1 MHLHAARG
9 PPWRARVRPAGALGR
24 PNQQEQHPKGPQATA
39 QPEDRAGH
47 PGFAAPQSGFYVAYT
62 PRWFY
67 GWALRGWLRAATAT
81 GIVRFTGFMTPVWI
95 FSEKFKPPPLAHPS
109 RAHLRRLS

>member
-47 PGFAAPQSGFYVAYT
+47 PGFAAPQTGFYVAYT
-62 PRWFY
+62 RENK
-67 GWALRGWLRAATAT
+67 WLH
-81 GIVRFTGFMTPVWI
+81 VE
-95 FSEKFKPPPLAHPS
+95 SS
-109 RAHLRRLS
+109 

>member
-62 PRWFY
+62 FQLK
-67 GWALRGWLRAATAT
+67 GLSE
-81 GIVRFTGFMTPVWI
+81 IVPTFETVFVLECHYAVSHPVTFCCDFVSGNRI
-95 FSEKFKPPPLAHPS
+95 VYVARPLVVS
-109 RAHLRRLS
+109 

>member
-1 MHLHAARG
+1 MARCARPLRSTQELQVSGACTTHAALPASRVSQPTEHHSAQALFDASANTMHLHAARG

-47 PGFAAPQSGFYVAYT
+47 PGFAAPQTGFYVAYT
-62 PRWFY
+62 
-67 GWALRGWLRAATAT
+67 
-81 GIVRFTGFMTPVWI
+81 
-95 FSEKFKPPPLAHPS
+95 
-109 RAHLRRLS
+109 

>member
-39 QPEDRAGH
+39 EPEDRAGH

-62 PRWFY
+62 VHVHGNNY
-67 GWALRGWLRAATAT
+67 MKYESCYTALQSVLVSRDYVQLY
-81 GIVRFTGFMTPVWI
+81 IKI
-95 FSEKFKPPPLAHPS
+95 SECRHC
-109 RAHLRRLS
+109 LSI